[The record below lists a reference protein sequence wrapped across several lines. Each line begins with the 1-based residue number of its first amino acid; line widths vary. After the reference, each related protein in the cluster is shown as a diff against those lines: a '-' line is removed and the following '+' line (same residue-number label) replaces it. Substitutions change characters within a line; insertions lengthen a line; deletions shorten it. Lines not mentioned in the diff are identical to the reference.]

1 MDGVP
6 TADELVLA
14 KRRCRAAAVDLRAQA
29 HARLAEIAAARLQA
43 IGLDFLARP
52 PGFAVS
58 GFMPFRD
65 EINVLPLL
73 TRLAAEGWRT
83 AMPVVVGPGLPLVFR
98 AWAPGDPTVP
108 GAWSI
113 PVPSEGAPELVPD
126 VLLLPMLAFD
136 KAGYRLG
143 YGGGY
148 YDRSLA
154 SFRAL
159 KPVIAVGV
167 AYAAQELGEVPVAA
181 HDQPL
186 DWILTEEGPLRPLRL
201 QPAACG

>member
-14 KRRCRAAAVDLRAQA
+14 KRRCRTAALELRAQA
-29 HARLAEIAAARLQA
+29 HARSAEIAPARLQA
-43 IGLDFLARP
+43 FGLDFLAPP
-52 PGFAVS
+52 PGLAVS

-65 EINVLPLL
+65 EINALPLL

-113 PVPSEGAPELVPD
+113 PVPTEDAPGIEPD
-126 VLLLPMLAFD
+126 VLLVPMLAFD
-136 KAGYRLG
+136 KSGHRLG

-148 YDRSLA
+148 YDRSVARL
-154 SFRAL
+154 RAV
-159 KPVIAVGV
+159 KPVLAIGV
-167 AYAAQELGEVPVAA
+167 AYAAQELGDIPVAPY
-181 HDQPL
+181 DQPL
-186 DWILTEEGPLRPLRL
+186 DWILTEEGPLRPLRP